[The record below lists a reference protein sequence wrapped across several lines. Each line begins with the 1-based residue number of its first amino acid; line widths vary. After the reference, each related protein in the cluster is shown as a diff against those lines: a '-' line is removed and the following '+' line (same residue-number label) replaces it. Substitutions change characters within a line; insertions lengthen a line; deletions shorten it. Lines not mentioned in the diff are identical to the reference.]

1 MVFSKLKMVFSELKM
16 VFSELKKWKPVC
28 IVGCR
33 GVTQLGGLVPVL

>member
-1 MVFSKLKMVFSELKM
+1 MNQNISGKLKACKTYIKELI
-16 VFSELKKWKPVC
+16 FTTTH